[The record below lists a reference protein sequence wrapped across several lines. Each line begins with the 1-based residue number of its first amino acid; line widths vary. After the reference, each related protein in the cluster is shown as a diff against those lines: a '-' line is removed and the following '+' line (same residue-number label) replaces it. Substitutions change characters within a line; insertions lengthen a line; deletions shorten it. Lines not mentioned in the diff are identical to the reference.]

1 MTSDNADAPSRASQ
15 GQPADAAGQAVEAAH
30 LVGSGVLTGGIA
42 IALTLIAIPVSL
54 GMGLA
59 WGARAI
65 VKRVQGGQ

>member
-1 MTSDNADAPSRASQ
+1 MTNDHASAATRAGQ

-30 LVGSGVLTGGIA
+30 LIGSGVLTGGIA

-54 GMGLA
+54 GMGIA

-65 VKRVQGGQ
+65 AKRVQGGQ